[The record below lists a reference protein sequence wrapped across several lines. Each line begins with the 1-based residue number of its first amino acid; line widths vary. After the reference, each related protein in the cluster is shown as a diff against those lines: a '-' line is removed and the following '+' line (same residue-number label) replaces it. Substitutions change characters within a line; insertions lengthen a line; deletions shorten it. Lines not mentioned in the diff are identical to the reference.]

1 MSKTSLSDT
10 LTSDAAQDIY
20 TDIGESV
27 DDLFDE
33 VDDFVDD
40 VSDFLAVMMKMIV
53 GASVKANI

>member
-10 LTSDAAQDIY
+10 LTSDAVQDIY
-20 TDIGESV
+20 TDTGES
-27 DDLFDE
+27 